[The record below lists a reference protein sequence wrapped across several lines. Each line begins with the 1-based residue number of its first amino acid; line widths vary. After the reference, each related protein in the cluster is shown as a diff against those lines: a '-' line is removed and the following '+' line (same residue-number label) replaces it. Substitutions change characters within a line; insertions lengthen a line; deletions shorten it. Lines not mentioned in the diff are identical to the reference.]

1 MPKKE
6 TIAPGEEVT
15 TTEVE
20 TAIETDFGNEENNAK
35 MEKEAKKAAT
45 KKTIGYLLLALLLIA
60 LVWFIYKTISQ
71 TPTV

>member
-6 TIAPGEEVT
+6 TIAAGEEVT

-20 TAIETDFGNEENNAK
+20 TASETDFGNEENNAK
-35 MEKEAKKAAT
+35 MENEAKKAAT

-60 LVWFIYKTISQ
+60 LVWFIYKTISK

>member
-6 TIAPGEEVT
+6 TIAAGEEVT

-35 MEKEAKKAAT
+35 MENEAKKAAT

-60 LVWFIYKTISQ
+60 LVWFIYKTISK